1 MIRGNELMKNL
12 FSKWRVARVISSL
25 LVLTFYCYGQG
36 VDATANPPG
45 PMDIPNVRFEYHF
58 AESEHTHYII
68 CVDSEGHGAFV
79 ERADDPQS
87 LPTSFTV
94 SAANRARIFSL
105 AQTANYF
112 DGNFD
117 YTKSRIAFT
126 GDKTFTYIGRDGSHS
141 TKINWSED
149 KSITELLALF
159 QGMATTLVAEP
170 KLRRM
175 LKYDRLGL
183 NAQLGIL
190 ERQAADGWAKELHI
204 IANVL
209 RDIINDRSVMDLAR
223 HRAQHLLALAE
234 AK

>member
-1 MIRGNELMKNL
+1 MTHWS
-12 FSKWRVARVISSL
+12 SKWRVANVLSSL
-25 LVLTFYCYGQG
+25 LILSVSCSGQAA
-36 VDATANPPG
+36 DATANPAG
-45 PMDIPNVRFEYHF
+45 PMGIPNVRFEYHF
-58 AESEHTHYII
+58 AESEHAHYII
-68 CVDSEGHGAFV
+68 TVDSDGHGAFI

-87 LPTSFTV
+87 LPTAFTV
-94 SAANRARIFSL
+94 GAATRARIFRLSR
-105 AQTANYF
+105 AANYF